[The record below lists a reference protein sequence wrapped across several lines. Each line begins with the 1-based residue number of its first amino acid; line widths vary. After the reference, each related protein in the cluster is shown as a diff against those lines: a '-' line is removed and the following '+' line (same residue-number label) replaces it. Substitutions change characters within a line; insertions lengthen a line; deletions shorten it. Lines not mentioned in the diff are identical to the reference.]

1 MATSSRSVATMPG
14 SLSRPTLAKVCSMVF
29 PMMPTPAGTKQPSLA
44 KYAACTASE
53 AAVLSL

>member
-1 MATSSRSVATMPG
+1 MPG

-44 KYAACTASE
+44 KYAAYTASE